1 MKWTLDKQLFTG
13 LAIIVFLFNC
23 TLLTDL
29 TWLWQ
34 GSETRIANQI
44 ATQTYSGPIGWIIGQ
59 FSAGDPLNL
68 VGMRLPGL
76 LIGLLGILG
85 MLFMV
90 QKILGN
96 SLTLLFFLVL
106 MNNYFLLGLMKIA
119 TADIWSLI
127 LQAIGV
133 LSIIRFLKTPTL
145 FWRIITYVSILLAL
159 WIQPISASLLFL
171 LLPTLYYIT
180 TKQGK
185 RLLFLNPWITVLV
198 GLVVMY
204 FSGQLQWL
212 STDHYLGWGQSQIG
226 LFFMVVFLGVLPLL
240 GFLLAGLVA
249 SAKNVRKSEEFSLLF
264 LSWFVVALLTQSPS
278 VVVVMSIFIARH
290 IQDFFHKNYP
300 YGKYIQIYST
310 LHLIAFFFVA
320 AFLMLGGFFIFQ
332 GTGFRSGL
340 AFSFVY
346 WVLSFILIIGI
357 YGRNRRFVYAGAFLT
372 VLLTTPLFS
381 LQVFPLLENQRI
393 HRKVLFEMEEQ
404 RIDPE
409 WIMYEDSQI
418 DPDADNLLFYLEHQA
433 PGSVKEEMV
442 PDKVGLRLIQKTEV
456 DSTDVVGWRDNFERR
471 VYELKKEI

>member
-29 TWLWQ
+29 AWLWQ
-34 GSETRIANQI
+34 GSETQIANQI
-44 ATQTYSGPIGWIIGQ
+44 ASQRYTGPIGWIIGQ
-59 FSAGDPLNL
+59 FSANDPLNL
-68 VGMRLPGL
+68 VSMRLPGL

-85 MLFMV
+85 MLFIL

-96 SLTLLFFLVL
+96 SLTLIFFLVL
-106 MNNYFLLGLMKIA
+106 MNNYFLLGLMKVA
-119 TADIWSLI
+119 TADIWTLI
-127 LQAIGV
+127 LQATGV

-145 FWRIITYVSILLAL
+145 FWRITTYVLILLAL
-159 WIQPISASLLFL
+159 WIQPISTSLLFL
-171 LLPTLYYIT
+171 LLPSLYYIT

-185 RLLFLNPWITVLV
+185 RLLSLSPWIAVLA
-198 GLVVMY
+198 GLVLLH
-204 FSGQLQWL
+204 FSGQLPWL
-212 STDHYLGWGQSQIG
+212 NKDHYLGWGQSQIG
-226 LFFMVVFLGVLPLL
+226 WFLLVVFTGVLPLL

-264 LSWFVVALLTQSPS
+264 LSWFVVALLAQSPS

-320 AFLMLGGFFIFQ
+320 AFLMLGGFFIFR

-346 WVLSFILIIGI
+346 WVLSFILVIGI
-357 YGRNRRFVYAGAFLT
+357 FGRNRRFVYAGAFLT
-372 VLLTTPLFS
+372 VLLTTPLFC

-393 HRKVLFEMEEQ
+393 HRKVLSEMKER

-409 WIMYEDSQI
+409 WIFYQDTEI
-418 DPDADNLLFYLEHQA
+418 DQEADNLLFYLEHRA
-433 PGSVKEEMV
+433 PGTVTEETI
-442 PDKVGLRLIQKTEV
+442 PDQVGLRLIPKAEA
-456 DSTDVVGWRDNFERR
+456 DSTDVVGWRDNFVKR